1 MEKQLLLA
9 IDAGTTGIR
18 TILYDRRGQEVARS
32 YREFRQITPAPGLLE
47 HDPMEIW
54 EVTRGLMQETL
65 QKARIEPADVA
76 AIGVTGQRATTLV
89 WDRATGQPLYN
100 ALVWQD
106 LRTYRRCMELSQAL
120 GFTVSPIASLTKME
134 WLLQNVPGAR
144 EKVAEGEAL
153 VGTLDTWLIW
163 KLTAGKAFVTDP
175 SNACTTLLW
184 DPGTGDWNPRLA
196 GLAGVPVEA
205 LAKVSPSSGVYGET
219 ASAVFG
225 APVPVAAVAGD
236 QQAAM
241 FGQLCVAPGE
251 GKATYGTSVMVDVN
265 TGSNWLPVEGAYP
278 LALWRMGGHDL
289 FCLEGTVITGGASV
303 GWARDMRLL
312 DSPQESSALAA
323 QVPDSGGVFFVPAL
337 QGLGTPYM
345 DHAVKGGLVGLTRAT
360 TRAHV
365 ARALLEGIA
374 FRTRQVVESLRALSP
389 VPSFPSLRVDGGMA
403 ENDLFLQIQADVLG
417 VPVERPATSQVTALG
432 IASMAGLAVGY
443 WNSVDELRAT
453 RAPGLTFLPGEGAAA
468 LQERFAV
475 WQEAVEALRSLAGRT
490 AR

>member
-106 LRTYRRCMELSQAL
+106 LRTYRRCMELTQAL
-120 GFTVSPIASLTKME
+120 GFTISPIASLTKVE

-163 KLTAGKAFVTDP
+163 KLTGGKAFVTDP

-184 DPGTGDWNPRLA
+184 DPGTGGWNPQLA

-236 QQAAM
+236 A
-241 FGQLCVAPGE
+241 
-251 GKATYGTSVMVDVN
+251 GKAMEIQRRL
-265 TGSNWLPVEGAYP
+265 LPVHRQLFVEANPIPVKWAMARMGLCGGALRLPMTPLATANEPVVEGA
-278 LALWRMGGHDL
+278 
-289 FCLEGTVITGGASV
+289 
-303 GWARDMRLL
+303 
-312 DSPQESSALAA
+312 
-323 QVPDSGGVFFVPAL
+323 
-337 QGLGTPYM
+337 
-345 DHAVKGGLVGLTRAT
+345 
-360 TRAHV
+360 
-365 ARALLEGIA
+365 
-374 FRTRQVVESLRALSP
+374 LRAS
-389 VPSFPSLRVDGGMA
+389 
-403 ENDLFLQIQADVLG
+403 
-417 VPVERPATSQVTALG
+417 
-432 IASMAGLAVGY
+432 GL
-443 WNSVDELRAT
+443 
-453 RAPGLTFLPGEGAAA
+453 
-468 LQERFAV
+468 
-475 WQEAVEALRSLAGRT
+475 LA
-490 AR
+490 